1 MKGIMKQMSKS
12 KIDENVILEE
22 LKKVNDPELGR
33 SIVDLGMVNK
43 ISQKDGTVHIEIKLT
58 IMGCPL
64 KHRFQ
69 EDISAALMP
78 LDGVEKVELSFT
90 EMKPQERANLT
101 RRMTGQATSEL
112 FDKTKAKY
120 VIGIASGKGGVGKST
135 VTVNLAY
142 ALKNAGYSVGI
153 VDTDVYGFSIP
164 RMMGANDLPT
174 VIDDVM
180 IPVTKDGIKIISMG
194 FFINEDQAVL
204 WRGPLLHKTVVQFLT
219 QVYWDKLD
227 FLLIDLPPGT
237 GDVTLSIAQTV
248 PDAYMLVVTTPQP
261 AASGVAQRVAEL
273 STKANFK
280 LLGVVENMSYF
291 IAPDGSKQYIFGEG
305 GGQKLSVKLNQ
316 PLLGQVPLET
326 IVREG
331 GDKGT
336 PVSSDGN
343 GEAAD
348 MFRTIAEKIIESL
361 NSK

>member
-1 MKGIMKQMSKS
+1 MSKQ
-12 KIDENVILEE
+12 KIDENTILEA

-43 ISQKDGTVHIEIKLT
+43 ISQNDGTVQVEIKLT
-58 IMGCPL
+58 IAGCPL

-69 EDISAALMP
+69 EDVTAALMP
-78 LDGVEKVELSFT
+78 LEGIEKVKLSFT
-90 EMKPQERANLT
+90 EMKPQERSNLT
-101 RRMTGQATSEL
+101 RKMTGQATSEL

-153 VDTDVYGFSIP
+153 IDADVYGFSIP
-164 RMMGANDLPT
+164 RMMGVNDIPT
-174 VIDDVM
+174 VIEDVM
-180 IPVTKDGIKIISMG
+180 IPVAKDGIKIISMG

-261 AASGVAQRVAEL
+261 AASGVAQRVADL

-280 LLGVVENMSYF
+280 LLGVIENMSYF
-291 IAPDGSKQYIFGEG
+291 IAPDGSKQFIFGEG

-316 PLLGQVPLET
+316 PLLGQIPLET

-331 GDKGT
+331 GDMGK
-336 PVSSDGN
+336 PVSSYGN
-343 GEAAD
+343 SEAAKVLNN
-348 MFRTIAEKIIESL
+348 IAEKIIGKL
-361 NSK
+361 NGK